1 MKEEIKVPSVGE
13 SITTGVIVSWLKH
26 NGDQVQEGDIL
37 FELETDKAVLE
48 IPSTGAGTLEIL
60 VEEGNEVSIGQ
71 TVAML
76 ESGAAEKQTAIP
88 EPQQKP
94 AAETQTATP
103 EQQQKPVAAEQKNAS
118 SVLSPAVRRIVAE
131 HKLDQKTIKGTG
143 KDGRITK
150 ADALDAVEQKNATG
164 WKPDKTAVPES
175 APPPV
180 APEPGLP
187 EEPSP
192 AAPSVGASKEQ
203 TATERRSERA
213 PMSAIRRRTAER
225 LVQATQSSAYLTTF
239 NEIDMQKV
247 IDIRTQYK
255 EEFLKEHGIKIGFM
269 SFFVKASCQALKEF
283 PSVNTQIDDN
293 EIIYK
298 YFYDIGVAI
307 SIEQGLIVPN
317 IRNADRLHFAEIELI
332 IASLAKRA
340 REKKLLPDELTGG
353 TFTIT
358 NGGIFGSL
366 LSTPIPAFPQTAIL
380 GMHAIKKRPV
390 VVDDQITIRPMMYV
404 ALTYDHRVIDGREA
418 VGFLARIKEFIE
430 EPDKLL
436 LEL

>member
-26 NGDQVQEGDIL
+26 NGDQIQEGDIL

-48 IPSTGAGTLEIL
+48 IPSTKAGTLEIL
-60 VEEGNEVSIGQ
+60 VEEGKEVSIGQ
-71 TVAML
+71 TVALL
-76 ESGAAEKQTAIP
+76 ESGAVEKQTAAP
-88 EPQQKP
+88 KP
-94 AAETQTATP
+94 K
-103 EQQQKPVAAEQKNAS
+103 QKPVVAEQKNAS
-118 SVLSPAVRRIVAE
+118 LVLSPAVRQIVAE
-131 HKLDQKTIKGTG
+131 HKLDPKTIKGTG

-150 ADALDAVEQKNATG
+150 ADALLAVEQQNASGRT
-164 WKPDKTAVPES
+164 PEES
-175 APPPV
+175 APTPATITELELPKEPPPMV
-180 APEPGLP
+180 
-187 EEPSP
+187 
-192 AAPSVGASKEQ
+192 PSVVTSKEQ
-203 TATERRSERA
+203 TTTERRSERM
-213 PMSAIRRRTAER
+213 PMSTIRRRTAER

-239 NEIDMQKV
+239 NEIDMLKV

-255 EEFLKEHGIKIGFM
+255 AEFEKEHGIKIGFM
-269 SFFVKASCQALKEF
+269 SFFVKACCQALKEF
-283 PSVNTQIDDN
+283 SSVNTQIEGN

-307 SIEQGLIVPN
+307 SIDEGLIVPN
-317 IRNADRLHFAEIELI
+317 IRNADKLHFAEIELM
-332 IASLAKRA
+332 IASLAQRA

-358 NGGIFGSL
+358 NGGVFGSL

-390 VVDDQITIRPMMYV
+390 VVDGQITIRPMMYV